1 MSQKRVAR
9 APLSDLLSS
18 LPSVDRLLTQ
28 ARAGVLI
35 REYGRDEVVRAVRD
49 ALESAR
55 LKLRSGMQAG
65 AKAREPDETLPDAV
79 PDALL
84 DDAAAALDARARPR
98 LRPVLN
104 LTGTVLHTNL
114 GRAVMPPEAIEA
126 MARAAAEPCALEYD
140 LGEGRR
146 GDPGRGMLGDQ

>member
-65 AKAREPDETLPDAV
+65 AKAREPDETLPDAL

-84 DDAAAALDARARPR
+84 DDAAAALDARRPR
-98 LRPVLN
+98 SQPP
-104 LTGTVLHTNL
+104 TYAS
-114 GRAVMPPEAIEA
+114 AVAA
-126 MARAAAEPCALEYD
+126 AFATRGGVSARAKVRRARATAASQPRA
-140 LGEGRR
+140 RMR
-146 GDPGRGMLGDQ
+146 AAGDRAPPTLS